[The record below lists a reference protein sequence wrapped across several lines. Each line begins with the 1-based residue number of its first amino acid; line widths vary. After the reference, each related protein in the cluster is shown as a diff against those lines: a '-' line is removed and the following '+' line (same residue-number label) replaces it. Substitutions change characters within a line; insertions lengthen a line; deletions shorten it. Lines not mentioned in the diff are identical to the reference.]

1 MYLGSSG
8 ERISVFVLF
17 FLVRMILIFTLRM
30 IMILILKPFATPLR
44 MIMILILTV
53 ADPGGLGL

>member
-1 MYLGSSG
+1 
-8 ERISVFVLF
+8 
-17 FLVRMILIFTLRM
+17 MILIFTLRM